1 MLLLVYHTL
10 LEEDNVLHVHAP
22 FNNSVF
28 LVNLKKKAAAV
39 ALTLSVFNN
48 LYTKCTYMAHVG
60 PMYIIAKSQ
69 IVTWFTRENTY
80 LNV

>member
-1 MLLLVYHTL
+1 MYYMYMHPLTTVYFMLIR
-10 LEEDNVLHVHAP
+10 
-22 FNNSVF
+22 
-28 LVNLKKKAAAV
+28 KKAAAV